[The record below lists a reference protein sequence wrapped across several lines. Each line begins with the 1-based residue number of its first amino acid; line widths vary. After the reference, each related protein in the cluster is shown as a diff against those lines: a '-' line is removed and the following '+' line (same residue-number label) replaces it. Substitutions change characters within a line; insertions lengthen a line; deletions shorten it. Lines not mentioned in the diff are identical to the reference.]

1 MKFFTRGF
9 FWEVGDTGLRL
20 PRPAFSGRFRSPG
33 PPSAC
38 EILPMPD
45 DWTWLL
51 KTAHDEVAATLR
63 ALPPELRR
71 HAEPLPVSYEP
82 WPSDELVEDGL
93 DPDLLGLFV
102 GDGIDVADGE
112 QSPLPRQVFLFLE
125 NLWDFAEGDPKT
137 YREEVRITYIHEFG
151 HYLGLDEDELEARGL
166 L

>member
-1 MKFFTRGF
+1 MGR
-9 FWEVGDTGLRL
+9 RL
-20 PRPAFSGRFRSPG
+20 PQPSFPGRFRSPR

-38 EILPMPD
+38 EIPPMAD

-63 ALPPELRR
+63 ALPAELRR
-71 HAEPLPVSYEP
+71 HAAPLPVSYEP

-102 GDGIDVADGE
+102 GDGIGVADGE

-137 YREEVRITYIHEFG
+137 YRDEVRITYIHEFG